1 MQDIKYDMW
10 NMVPKQ
16 VNQRIHYFSMYENDA
31 IVLSK
36 YSILIQMRTLV
47 KVTIY
52 HQLFED
58 SDFEK

>member
-16 VNQRIHYFSMYENDA
+16 VNHRIRYFPMYENDA

-36 YSILIQMRTLV
+36 YSIPIQMRTLV